1 MQNNLANKIKNK
13 LKLKKDFILRKKEQ
27 TNNRKMQN
35 TYLENEDLSRSNRF
49 KNMSGVS
56 IMERPS
62 SLNRANMQYNDTDF
76 DRMLMPETYG
86 SINEIVPLN
95 DDE

>member
-1 MQNNLANKIKNK
+1 MQNS
-13 LKLKKDFILRKKEQ
+13 
-27 TNNRKMQN
+27 
-35 TYLENEDLSRSNRF
+35 YLENEDLSRSNRF

-56 IMERPS
+56 INERPS
-62 SLNRANMQYNDTDF
+62 SLNRANMQYTDTDF

>member
-1 MQNNLANKIKNK
+1 MQNNLANFNQKINKIALHKGKSTKN
-13 LKLKKDFILRKKEQ
+13 IIY
-27 TNNRKMQN
+27 KMQN

-62 SLNRANMQYNDTDF
+62 SLNRATM
-76 DRMLMPETYG
+76 
-86 SINEIVPLN
+86 
-95 DDE
+95 

>member
-1 MQNNLANKIKNK
+1 MQNS
-13 LKLKKDFILRKKEQ
+13 
-27 TNNRKMQN
+27 
-35 TYLENEDLSRSNRF
+35 YLENEDISRSNRF
-49 KNMSGVS
+49 KNMRGVS
-56 IMERPS
+56 INERPS
-62 SLNRANMQYNDTDF
+62 SLNRANMQYTDTDF